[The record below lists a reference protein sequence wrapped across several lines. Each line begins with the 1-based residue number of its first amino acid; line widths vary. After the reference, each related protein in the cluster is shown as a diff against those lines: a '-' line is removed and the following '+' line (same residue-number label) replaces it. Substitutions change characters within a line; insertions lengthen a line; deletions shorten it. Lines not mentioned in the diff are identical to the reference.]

1 MAIHKVLHRTLSS
14 YSTHR
19 TSDARF
25 YDLPTQQPLS
35 TMTEHEVPSR
45 AKTMEVS
52 NKHDLLVP
60 SSSHQGREPSATLM
74 DSAEKQ
80 DEESAGHL
88 KGLRLHF
95 TTAACVIYRARC
107 AFRSNWQPAFVCASS
122 SPISKFLSLLQ
133 LLSVL
138 PTTSA
143 DLIEAAGSSPPI
155 FLDMLVRPLGRYKTS
170 TSC

>member
-1 MAIHKVLHRTLSS
+1 
-14 YSTHR
+14 
-19 TSDARF
+19 
-25 YDLPTQQPLS
+25 
-35 TMTEHEVPSR
+35 
-45 AKTMEVS
+45 MEVS

-60 SSSHQGREPSATLM
+60 SPSHQGREPSATFM

-95 TTAACVIYRARC
+95 TTAACVIYWTRC
-107 AFRSNWQPAFVCASS
+107 AFRSNWQPASVCASF
-122 SPISKFLSLLQ
+122 SPISKFLLSLQ

-143 DLIEAAGSSPPI
+143 DSIEVAGSSPPI
-155 FLDMLVRPLGRYKTS
+155 FLDMLVRSLGRYKTS
-170 TSC
+170 QYLADSHLGVLIIYAKLSDIFGRKSLLLLAVAVFVIFSGAW